1 MAGNKTETQIGLK
14 INGEIAAKTI
24 RDLETEVKNL
34 NRELRMLP
42 VGSQEFADKAKELGQ
57 ATNNLNEVRD
67 ATRQV
72 RNQMV
77 DVGDTAKKAR
87 ADLLAMSPVGQM
99 IQGFQASFVAVRAAI
114 MANVASMGL
123 LKVAIAATGIGALV
137 LAVIAL
143 VTYFTKTE
151 EGAIALD
158 GAMKALGIIMEG
170 LTQVIASVGEF
181 LVKMFTNPLGA
192 MKDLADFLVQNIIN
206 RFTAFGVI
214 LKAIASADLTKLND
228 GFIQLTTGVENASEK
243 AKAMA
248 DELQNAIEVGR
259 QLAELNDQLD
269 EDESNNLVR
278 NAQLETSI
286 AKLLVQAKDRSKS
299 DQDRLVLLR
308 QAARLEEER
317 LKNDLNIAAT
327 KTKIAAI
334 ELDQIKK
341 TSAEYDAAYRKF
353 KQAKA
358 DEIRLQGESLTL
370 QEKIANRQ
378 NALLDEIADKQKK
391 DEEARQ
397 KAAEKAAADREK
409 KIAKQKQR
417 EEEERRKQEAADRAA
432 LQYAQKL
439 TDLRIANIEN
449 EFDRK
454 DALIMVQFERELAT
468 LQANG
473 QLTAEIAIELE
484 KQQDAALLKNRFD
497 REAAEQE
504 RKKKK
509 KEDEIKAAEDQIA
522 LDEER
527 QNLEIDRLVAA
538 ETVKEEKLYQVKRA
552 GLEKRLNLLKEN
564 GKGET
569 VEAQRIALAIEKLDV
584 DQSQKRIELAKKT
597 KLTEEQLNIARL
609 DLFKNT
615 VSGIKAA
622 LAEDETNR
630 RKFSGIIKALTVAEI
645 AMQGIKEISGIW
657 SNANMNALNAVIPG
671 WGPAFAA
678 IQSAFA
684 ATRTTFAVTKA
695 AGITFE
701 KGGMITPKGGYLS
714 EGGRHSEGG
723 IQLLDGRTGAHLGE
737 VERGEFLTVFS
748 RTAYQNNKSTIDALL
763 NASLYRG
770 GAPIEGRKYADGG
783 MIDLGT
789 KAGAGGD
796 SAAVNV
802 TLAQAQIAEMRR
814 LNDAFTAFPKQLSAV
829 VVYEQQQKQHQEAAR
844 IESRANG

>member
-24 RDLETEVKNL
+24 KDLETEVKNL

-42 VGSQEFADKAKELGQ
+42 VGSQEFADKAKELGA

-67 ATRQV
+67 ATKQV
-72 RNQMV
+72 RTQMA

-87 ADLLAMSPVGQM
+87 ADLLGMTPVGQM

-137 LAVIAL
+137 LAVISL

-151 EGAIALD
+151 EGAIVLD
-158 GAMKALGIIMEG
+158 GAMRALGIIFEHI
-170 LTQVIASVGEF
+170 TQVVGSLGE
-181 LVKMFTNPLGA
+181 LLITVFTKPKEAIQNLGQTIS
-192 MKDLADFLVQNIIN
+192 DTLFS
-206 RFTAFGVI
+206 RFKAFGVLLEGI
-214 LKAIASADLTKLND
+214 ANMDLSKIHDAIFQFSFGIENVSGKIRSFLN
-228 GFIQLTTGVENASEK
+228 
-243 AKAMA
+243 
-248 DELQNAIEVGR
+248 ELRGAVDVGME
-259 QLAELNDQLD
+259 LANLNDQLD

-278 NAQLETSI
+278 NAQLETSV
-286 AKLLVQAKDRSKS
+286 AKLLVQAKDRSKA
-299 DQDRLVLLR
+299 DLDRLALLR
-308 QAARLEEER
+308 QASRLEEDK
-317 LKNDLNIAAT
+317 LKSDLNIAAQ

-378 NALLDEIADKQKK
+378 NALLDEIAAKEQK
-391 DEEARQ
+391 DEEARK

-409 KIAKQKQR
+409 RIAKQKQM
-417 EEEERRKQEAADRAA
+417 EEEEKRRQEAADRAA

-439 TDLRIANIEN
+439 TDLRIANIEDEYVRKN
-449 EFDRK
+449 EQ
-454 DALIMVQFERELAT
+454 IMVQFQREMSQLM
-468 LQANG
+468 ANG

-484 KQQDAALLKNRFD
+484 KQQDAALLKNRLENEQKEKERKEKAKEEATAAALAEMEEQQT
-497 REAAEQE
+497 REVLAVDQLIAAEA
-504 RKKKK
+504 
-509 KEDEIKAAEDQIA
+509 I
-522 LDEER
+522 
-527 QNLEIDRLVAA
+527 
-538 ETVKEEKLYQVKRA
+538 KEEKRFQVVRA
-552 GLEKRLNLLKEN
+552 SLERKMKYLKEN
-564 GKGET
+564 GQGET
-569 VEAQRIALAIEKLDV
+569 KQAYQIAAELNKIDKEQAD
-584 DQSQKRIELAKKT
+584 KRIELAKKT
-597 KLTEEQLNIARL
+597 KETEESLAKARA
-609 DLFKNT
+609 DAFRSS
-615 VSGIKAA
+615 VSGIKNA
-622 LAEDETNR
+622 LMEDEIT
-630 RKFSGIIKALTVAEI
+630 RKRFGGIIKALAIAEI
-645 AMQGIKEISGIW
+645 AFNGYTEIQAIW
-657 SNANMNALNAVIPG
+657 KNANANPLNAVIPG

-678 IQSAFA
+678 IQTAFA
-684 ATRTTFAVTKA
+684 GARTYAAGVKA
-695 AGITFE
+695 ASVQYE
-701 KGGMITPKGGYLS
+701 RGGVITPKGGYLADGS
-714 EGGRHSEGG
+714 RHSDGG
-723 IQLLDGRTGAHLGE
+723 IHLLDGRTGAHLGE

-770 GAPIEGRKYADGG
+770 GAPIEGRKFADGG

-789 KAGAGGD
+789 KSGAGGD

>member
-24 RDLETEVKNL
+24 RELETEVKNL
-34 NRELRMLP
+34 NREMRLLP
-42 VGSQEFADKAKELGQ
+42 VGSAEFAEKAKELGA

-72 RNQMV
+72 RNQMA

-87 ADLLAMSPVGQM
+87 ADLLAMSPIGQM
-99 IQGFQASFVAVRAAI
+99 IQGFQASFIAVRAAI
-114 MANVASMGL
+114 MANVASMGI

-137 LAVIAL
+137 LAVITL

-151 EGAIALD
+151 EGAIALE
-158 GAMKALGIIMEG
+158 GAMKGLGIIMDG
-170 LTQVIASVGEF
+170 LTQVIASVGGF
-181 LVKMFTNPLGA
+181 LVKMFTDPLGA

-214 LKAIASADLTKLND
+214 VQAILSADLTKLND
-228 GFIQLTTGVENASEK
+228 GFIQLSTGVANASEK
-243 AKAMA
+243 AKALS
-248 DELQNAIEVGR
+248 DELSNAIEVGR
-259 QLAELNDQLD
+259 QLANLNDQLD

-317 LKNDLNIAAT
+317 LKNDLNIAAQ
-327 KTKIAAI
+327 KTRIAAI

-341 TSAEYDAAYRKF
+341 SSAEYDAAYKKF

-370 QEKIANRQ
+370 QEKISNRQ
-378 NALLDEIADKQKK
+378 NSLLDEIADKEKK

-397 KAAEKAAADREK
+397 KRAEKAAADREK
-409 KIAKQKQR
+409 RIAKQKQQ
-417 EEEERRKQEAADRAA
+417 EEEEKRKQEAADRAA

-454 DALIMVQFERELAT
+454 NAQIMVQFDRELAQ

-473 QLTAEIAIELE
+473 QLTAEIAVELE
-484 KQQDAALLKNRFD
+484 RQQDAALAKV
-497 REAAEQE
+497 AEE
-504 RKKKK
+504 RKAADEEKRKK
-509 KEDEIKAAEDQIA
+509 DQEDQMKKAEEDIS
-522 LDEER
+522 LEEER
-527 QNLEIDRLVAA
+527 QNLAIDKLVAA
-538 ETVKEEKLYQVKRA
+538 ETIKEEKLYQVKRS
-552 GLEKRLNLLKEN
+552 GLEKRLKLLEEN

-569 VEAQRIALAIEKLDV
+569 AEARRIGLAIEKLDV

-597 KLTEEQLNIARL
+597 KATEDQLTQARL

-645 AMQGIKEISGIW
+645 ILNGVKEIQGIW

-678 IQSAFA
+678 IQSTFA
-684 ATRTTFAVTKA
+684 GARTTFAVTKA
-695 AGITFE
+695 AGVTFE
-701 KGGMITPKGGYLS
+701 RGGMISPKGGYLS